1 MQFSHRA
8 HVALPPLP
16 SHLHHPPNKYHNWFH
31 LYAAILARAI
41 VQTMVATV
49 LAAQRYICGVII
61 VVSISWPAMYV

>member
-1 MQFSHRA
+1 M
-8 HVALPPLP
+8 LPFPP
-16 SHLHHPPNKYHNWFH
+16 SPPTSTTPPKKYHNWFH

-49 LAAQRYICGVII
+49 LAAQRYICDVFI